1 MEIKQKVAR
10 TAVASWSGGKDSCL
24 ALYKALKDGYE
35 VKRLI
40 NFISRDLNRCCFH
53 GVTADIIKLQGEL
66 LGIPVLQHKV
76 TDDMENYEREFKEG
90 VKVVPG
96 IDSMIFGDIYLQEH
110 LDWIVRVCKDMNISP
125 VEPLWG
131 LEAETIARE
140 FIELGFKTII
150 ISAKADIIGKEF
162 VGKEFDEKMIEEL
175 KKKGVCPCGEN
186 GEFHTLVIDG
196 PLFKRPIKIKKGEVV
211 LKKGFWEH
219 YSYEKKEYE

>member
-1 MEIKQKVAR
+1 VIKQNVGR
-10 TAVASWSGGKDSCL
+10 TSVASWSGGKDSCL

-35 VKRLI
+35 VKKLI

-53 GVTADIIKLQGEL
+53 GVTPDIIKLQGEL
-66 LGIPVLQHKV
+66 TGIPVLQPKV

-90 VKVVPG
+90 AKAVKG

-131 LEAETIARE
+131 MEAETIAKE
-140 FIELGFKTII
+140 FVELGFKTII
-150 ISAKADIIGKEF
+150 ISAQAGKIGKEF
-162 VGKEFDEKMIEEL
+162 VGREFDKKMIEEF
-175 KKKGVCPCGEN
+175 KKLGVCPCGEN

-196 PLFKRPIKIKKGEVV
+196 PLFKRPIKIKKAET
-211 LKKGFWEH
+211 LFNKGFWEH
-219 YSYEKKEYE
+219 WSYEIQEYE

>member
-1 MEIKQKVAR
+1 MESKQVITRSAI
-10 TAVASWSGGKDSCL
+10 ASWSGGKDSCL

-66 LGIPVLQHKV
+66 LGIPVVLHKV

-90 VKVVPG
+90 VKAVSN
-96 IDSMIFGDIYLQEH
+96 IDSMIFGDIYLKEH

-140 FIELGFKTII
+140 FVELGFKTII

-162 VGKEFDEKMIEEL
+162 IGREFDRKMINEF
-175 KKKGVCPCGEN
+175 KKMGVCPCGEN
-186 GEFHTLVIDG
+186 GEFHTLVLDG
-196 PLFKRPIKIKKGEVV
+196 PLFKRPIKIKKAETVF
-211 LKKGFWEH
+211 KKGFWDHWSCDILEF
-219 YSYEKKEYE
+219 E

>member
-1 MEIKQKVAR
+1 MIKQNVGR
-10 TAVASWSGGKDSCL
+10 TSVASWSGGKDSCL

-35 VKRLI
+35 VKKLI

-53 GVTADIIKLQGEL
+53 GVTPDIIKLQGEL
-66 LGIPVLQHKV
+66 TGIPVLQPKV

-90 VKVVPG
+90 AKAVKG

-131 LEAETIARE
+131 LEAETIAKE
-140 FIELGFKTII
+140 FVELGFKTII
-150 ISAKADIIGKEF
+150 ISAQAGKIGKEF
-162 VGKEFDEKMIEEL
+162 VGREFDKKMIEEF
-175 KKKGVCPCGEN
+175 KKLGVCPCGEN

-196 PLFKRPIKIKKGEVV
+196 PLFKRPIKIKKAET
-211 LKKGFWEH
+211 LFNKGFWEH
-219 YSYEKKEYE
+219 WSYEIQEYE

>member
-1 MEIKQKVAR
+1 MIKQNVGR
-10 TAVASWSGGKDSCL
+10 TSVASWSGGKDSCL

-35 VKRLI
+35 VKKLI

-53 GVTADIIKLQGEL
+53 GVTPDIIKLQGEL
-66 LGIPVLQHKV
+66 TGIPVLQPKV

-90 VKVVPG
+90 AKAVKG

-131 LEAETIARE
+131 MEAETIAKE
-140 FIELGFKTII
+140 FVELGFKTII
-150 ISAKADIIGKEF
+150 ISAQAGKIGKEF
-162 VGKEFDEKMIEEL
+162 VGREFDKKMIEEF
-175 KKKGVCPCGEN
+175 KKLGVCPCGEN

-196 PLFKRPIKIKKGEVV
+196 PLFKRPIKIKKAET
-211 LKKGFWEH
+211 LFNKGFWEH
-219 YSYEKKEYE
+219 WSYEIQEYE

>member
-1 MEIKQKVAR
+1 MIKQNVGR
-10 TAVASWSGGKDSCL
+10 TSVASWSGGKDSCL

-35 VKRLI
+35 VKKLI

-53 GVTADIIKLQGEL
+53 GVTPDIIKLQGEL
-66 LGIPVLQHKV
+66 TGIPVLQPKV

-90 VKVVPG
+90 VKAVKG

-131 LEAETIARE
+131 LEAETIAKE
-140 FIELGFKTII
+140 FVELGFKTII
-150 ISAKADIIGKEF
+150 ISAQAGKIGKEF
-162 VGKEFDEKMIEEL
+162 VGREFDKKMIEEF
-175 KKKGVCPCGEN
+175 KKLGVCPCGEN

-196 PLFKRPIKIKKGEVV
+196 PLFKRPIKIKKAET
-211 LKKGFWEH
+211 LFNKGFWEH
-219 YSYEKKEYE
+219 WSYEIQEYE

>member
-1 MEIKQKVAR
+1 MIKQNVGR
-10 TAVASWSGGKDSCL
+10 TSVASWSGGKDSCL

-35 VKRLI
+35 VKKLI

-53 GVTADIIKLQGEL
+53 GVTPDIIKLQGEL
-66 LGIPVLQHKV
+66 TGIPVLQPKV

-90 VKVVPG
+90 AKAVKG

-131 LEAETIARE
+131 MEAETIAKE
-140 FIELGFKTII
+140 FVELGFKTII
-150 ISAKADIIGKEF
+150 ISAQAGKIGKEF
-162 VGKEFDEKMIEEL
+162 VGREFDKKMIEEF
-175 KKKGVCPCGEN
+175 KKLGVCPCGEN

-196 PLFKRPIKIKKGEVV
+196 PLFKQPIKIKKAET
-211 LKKGFWEH
+211 LFKKGFWDH
-219 YSYEKKEYE
+219 WSYNIQNFE

>member
-1 MEIKQKVAR
+1 MIKQNVGR
-10 TAVASWSGGKDSCL
+10 TSVASWSGGKDSCL

-35 VKRLI
+35 VKKLI

-53 GVTADIIKLQGEL
+53 GVTPDIIKLQGEL
-66 LGIPVLQHKV
+66 IGIPVLQPKV

-90 VKVVPG
+90 AKAVKG

-131 LEAETIARE
+131 LEAETIAKE
-140 FIELGFKTII
+140 FVELGFKTII
-150 ISAKADIIGKEF
+150 ISAQAGKIGKEF
-162 VGKEFDEKMIEEL
+162 VGREFDKKMIEEF
-175 KKKGVCPCGEN
+175 KKLGVCPCGEN

-196 PLFKRPIKIKKGEVV
+196 PLFKRPIKIKKAET
-211 LKKGFWEH
+211 LFNKGFWEH
-219 YSYEKKEYE
+219 WSYEIQEYE